1 MDPRTL
7 APSLICL
14 LEGSNLDGR
23 LWGPLLPHLPATTEV
38 LVPGC
43 RAADPEGTGA
53 DETEA
58 LVGELRGRERCTHL
72 GIVGYGS
79 DGGRRACLLARA
91 SLEAGLPL
99 VGMALVSAVPPVLG
113 RRILADGELR
123 AAAKAA
129 AGRTRALYG
138 EMLGDDPS
146 LASSP
151 ARLAELLADKALQS
165 PGFTSLPEGNERHAL
180 AAEMLVEG
188 LRHVA
193 VASGSRRA
201 GGSGRSRRADLAAL
215 VRSGRILDDPAL
227 AGITAPVLV
236 VVGDDDE
243 AEHRRSAE
251 ALATVFPNCSGVV
264 ALRGAGQ
271 LVPLDAPVA
280 LAEALVGF
288 FLAA

>member
-7 APSLICL
+7 ASSLICF

-23 LWGPLLPHLPATTEV
+23 LWDPLRAHLPATTEV

-43 RAADPEGTGA
+43 RADPGGTGA
-53 DETEA
+53 EEETET
-58 LVGELRGRERCTHL
+58 LVGELRGRERHTHL

-113 RRILADGELR
+113 RGILADGELR
-123 AAAKAA
+123 SAAKAA
-129 AGRTRALYG
+129 AGRTRTLYG
-138 EMLGDDPS
+138 DILGDPS
-146 LASSP
+146 LAPSP
-151 ARLAELLADKALQS
+151 VRLAEALADKALQS
-165 PGFTSLPEGNERHAL
+165 PGFTSLAEGDERRAL
-180 AAEMLVEG
+180 AADMLAQG
-188 LRHVA
+188 LRHVT
-193 VASGSRRA
+193 VASGSPRP
-201 GGSGRSRRADLAAL
+201 GGSGRSRRADPAAL
-215 VRSGRILDDPAL
+215 VRSGRVLDDSAL

-251 ALATVFPNCSGVV
+251 ALTTAFPNCLGVV